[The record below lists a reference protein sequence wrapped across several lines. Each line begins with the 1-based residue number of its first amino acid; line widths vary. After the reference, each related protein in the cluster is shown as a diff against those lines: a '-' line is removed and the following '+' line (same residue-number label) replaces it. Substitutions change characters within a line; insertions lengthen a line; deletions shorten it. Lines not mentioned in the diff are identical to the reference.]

1 MIEEITV
8 GNKKKDFID
17 KVWYVYIQ
25 ERERDI
31 ELINKCLWERLL

>member
-1 MIEEITV
+1 MLEI
-8 GNKKKDFID
+8 KKGFID